1 MQTKNQINSNIP
13 INTTKAR
20 KIKINTSLKN
30 DNPAFIKK
38 YEHRKYSHAIGIN
51 KAKNATKINLKKE
64 SNIVDSSFDGF
75 SSKKSN
81 NDSIYAINPQ

>member
-38 YEHRKYSHAIGIN
+38 YEHRKYSTTNIN
-51 KAKNATKINLKKE
+51 KTKNAPRINLKKK
-64 SNIVDSSFDGF
+64 SNIADSFREDF
-75 SSKKSN
+75 SSKKSDSKYSN
-81 NDSIYAINPQ
+81 NILIK